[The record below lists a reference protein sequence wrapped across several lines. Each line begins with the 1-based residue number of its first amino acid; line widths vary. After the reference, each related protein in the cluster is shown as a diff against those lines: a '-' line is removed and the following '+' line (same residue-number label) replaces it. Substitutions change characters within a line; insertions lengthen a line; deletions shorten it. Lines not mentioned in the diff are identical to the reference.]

1 MLTDYLCNNIQ
12 FHKHQTTMKNHATKN
27 YSGWL
32 VQTAFILI
40 ATTMTTG
47 CANHRSITSEN
58 IRQDSTITICH
69 DTVTLIQQVTLR
81 DTVREKAVLTFITD
95 TMGHIIHQRE
105 VVHHYESHHHGDST
119 AYQHTH
125 KDTLRTHSEQRQHS
139 KVKLHHPNGFNQ
151 LILILLAGCALL
163 LAFRTKK

>member
-32 VQTAFILI
+32 VQIAFILI

-58 IRQDSTITICH
+58 IRQDSIITICH

-151 LILILLAGCALL
+151 LILLLLAGCALL